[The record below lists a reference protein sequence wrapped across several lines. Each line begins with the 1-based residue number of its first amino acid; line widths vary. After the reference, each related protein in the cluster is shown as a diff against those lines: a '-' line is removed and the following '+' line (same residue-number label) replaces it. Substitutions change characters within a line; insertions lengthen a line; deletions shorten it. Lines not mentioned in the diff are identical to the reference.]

1 MSNEEKT
8 NKAPIDIIQEARRAA
23 ADHLKI
29 PIEDVTLNVTSF
41 DPLLLCSGRFEW
53 GGLHSKFGYGAD
65 THEGAAMHAL
75 IALGK
80 HGAVE

>member
-29 PIEDVTLNVTSF
+29 PVEDITLNVTGF
-41 DPLLLCSGRFEW
+41 DSVSMYSGRFQW
-53 GGLHSKFGYGAD
+53 GDLHSKFGYGAD
-65 THEGAAMHAL
+65 TVEGAALHAL

-80 HGAVE
+80 EGAVE